1 MESKKSYPKVRWGIL
16 GTGKVA
22 EQFCGELK
30 KVPGIE
36 IRRVWSRTPANA
48 TALAQRYHILQ
59 ATGNLGEFLGAGGLD
74 LVYICT
80 PTALHEAHAMACLEA
95 GFGVLCEKPLTS
107 SVESANRIFTKA
119 KEKNL
124 FCMEGMWMRFNP
136 LVQKTR
142 ELIESGAIGELI
154 SVRAELG
161 YKKNYASSIERSQ
174 SLLWNFG
181 AYTLSLFHMILGEP
195 KLVFAIGDSSSG
207 ELDRHLCGV
216 LEWEKTNATFTVSDR
231 VNLAN
236 EAVFI
241 GTKGMLKLCSSFI
254 CPTRLECSLPIFPS
268 SPVTGKIGRLVYR
281 VSGRQIYPDAFS
293 MNAPIYSG
301 FFHEA
306 DEASKC
312 FRQGKIESH
321 SMPWASSLEV
331 IEMGLAVEGELSR

>member
-30 KVPGIE
+30 KAPGVE
-36 IRRVWSRTPANA
+36 ICRVWSRTPANA
-48 TALAQRYHILQ
+48 AALAQRYDIPQ
-59 ATGNLGEFLGAGGLD
+59 ATGNLSEFLGAGDLD

-95 GFGVLCEKPLTS
+95 GFGVLCEKPLTT
-107 SVESANRIFTKA
+107 SVESANRIFAKA

-136 LVQKTR
+136 LVQKTQ
-142 ELIESGAIGELI
+142 ELIRSGAIGELL

-181 AYTLSLFHMILGEP
+181 AYTLSLFHMILGLP
-195 KLVFAIGDSSSG
+195 KHVFATGDSLNG
-207 ELDRHLCGV
+207 EMDRHLCGV
-216 LEWEKTNATFTVSDR
+216 LEWEKSIATFTVSDR
-231 VNLAN
+231 VNLVN

-268 SPVTGKIGRLVYR
+268 SGITGKIGRLVYR
-281 VSGRQIYPDAFS
+281 TTGKQIAADAFS
-293 MNAPIYSG
+293 ALAHTFSG
-301 FFHEA
+301 FYHEA
-306 DEASKC
+306 YEATQC
-312 FRQGKIESH
+312 FRSGKNESLL
-321 SMPWASSLEV
+321 MPWASTLEV
-331 IEMGLAVEGELSR
+331 IKMGEAVESELMK

>member
-1 MESKKSYPKVRWGIL
+1 MGKQKPSGHVRWGIL
-16 GTGKVA
+16 GTGMVA

-30 KVPGIE
+30 KVPEVE
-36 IRRVWSRTPANA
+36 ISRVWSRSPANA
-48 TALAQRYHILQ
+48 AALAKRHRIPL
-59 ATGNLGEFLGAGGLD
+59 ATSSLEEFLGAGGLD

-80 PTALHEAHAMACLEA
+80 PTALHEAHSLACLDA
-95 GFGVLCEKPLTS
+95 GYGVVCEKPLTTS
-107 SVESANRIFTKA
+107 LDSAQRIFSKA
-119 KEKNL
+119 RENNL

-136 LVQKTR
+136 LVQKTQ
-142 ELIESGAIGELI
+142 ELIRAGAIGDLL

-161 YKKNYASSIERSQ
+161 YKKNYASPIERSQ

-181 AYTLSLFHMILGEP
+181 AYTLSLFHVMLGVP
-195 KLVFAIGDSSSG
+195 KHVFALGDSSNR

-216 LEWEKTNATFTVSDR
+216 LEWEKTIATFTVSDR

-241 GTKGMLKLCSSFI
+241 GSKGMLKLNSSFI

-312 FRQGKIESH
+312 FKQGKIESH
-321 SMPWASSLEV
+321 YMPWASSLEV

>member
-1 MESKKSYPKVRWGIL
+1 MTSKDQSNHVRWGIL
-16 GTGKVA
+16 GTGMVA
-22 EQFCGELK
+22 EQFCGELQ
-30 KVPGIE
+30 KVPEVE
-36 IRRVWSRTPANA
+36 ISRVWSRTPANA
-48 TALAQRYHILQ
+48 AALAKRHGIPQ
-59 ATGNLGEFLGAGGLD
+59 ATSSLDEFLGAGGLD

-80 PTALHEAHAMACLEA
+80 PTALHESHSLACLEA
-95 GFGVLCEKPLTS
+95 GYGVLCEKPLTTS
-107 SVESANRIFTKA
+107 LESAQRIFSKA
-119 KEKNL
+119 REKNL

-161 YKKNYASSIERSQ
+161 YKKNYASSIELSQ

-216 LEWEKTNATFTVSDR
+216 LEWEKTIATFTVSDR

-236 EAVFI
+236 ESVFI
-241 GTKGMLKLCSSFI
+241 GTKGVLKLCPSFI
-254 CPTRLECSLPIFPS
+254 CPTRLECSLPIFS
-268 SPVTGKIGRLVYR
+268 SIPVIGKIGRLVYR
-281 VSGRQIYPDAFS
+281 VSGRQMYPDAFS
-293 MNAPIYSG
+293 MNAAIYSG

-312 FRQGKIESH
+312 FKQGKIESY

>member
-1 MESKKSYPKVRWGIL
+1 MGKQKPSGHVRWGIL

-30 KVPGIE
+30 KVPE
-36 IRRVWSRTPANA
+36 VELSRVWSRTPANA
-48 TALAQRYHILQ
+48 AALAKRHGIPQ
-59 ATGNLGEFLGAGGLD
+59 ATSSLEEFLGVGGLD

-80 PTALHEAHAMACLEA
+80 PTALHESHSLACLDA
-95 GFGVLCEKPLTS
+95 GYGVLCEKPLTTS
-107 SVESANRIFTKA
+107 LESAQRIFSKA
-119 KEKNL
+119 REKDL

-136 LVQKTR
+136 LVQKTQ
-142 ELIESGAIGELI
+142 ELIRSGAIGELL

-161 YKKNYASSIERSQ
+161 YKKIYASSIERSQ

-181 AYTLSLFHMILGEP
+181 AYTLSLFHMILGVP
-195 KLVFAIGDSSSG
+195 KHVFATGDSLNG

-216 LEWEKTNATFTVSDR
+216 LEWEKSIATFTVSDR

-268 SPVTGKIGRLVYR
+268 SGITGKVGRLVYR
-281 VSGRQIYPDAFS
+281 TTGKQIAADAFS
-293 MNAPIYSG
+293 ALAHSFSG
-301 FFHEA
+301 FYREA
-306 DEASKC
+306 YEATQC
-312 FRQGKIESH
+312 FRSGKNETLL
-321 SMPWASSLEV
+321 MPWASTLEV
-331 IEMGLAVEGELSR
+331 IKMGEAVESELMK